1 MAKGKSA
8 LALALKK
15 KIGSN
20 DEIQKVTHWI
30 DTGFP
35 PLNKA
40 ISGRYD
46 GGFPCGRIVEV
57 FGPPSA
63 GKCVTADTMLL
74 TERGMVTVKE
84 LFEIE
89 GYKATCT
96 TRDVEHNVGL
106 INENG
111 VIEKTSHLTWNNR
124 RKFKRIKLASGGY
137 IEATF
142 RHPIRVVDDLGNVV
156 WRHAEKI
163 SVGDTI
169 PSMVGTHQ
177 FGDQHLDTNIAKLM
191 GYLIADGYVA
201 SENSVNFSNT
211 DPFIKDE
218 YYRLISQISDKMPV
232 TRKHNGSEDHVLF
245 SKEARSLLFKEYG
258 LEYEKAAGKQ
268 VPLSVRRANS
278 EAQIAFLRGYFELE
292 CHINDGR
299 GIEVVSASGL
309 LLQQIRLMLLNLGIA
324 STIAEKHVAGYENTY
339 YRLSFSG
346 SNYDLFL
353 STIGFESPAR
363 LAVAT
368 KRDIGFDRTYS
379 GYVPHIS
386 GLVKSLY
393 ESLTKTTREDY
404 ALVDHVI
411 GRGDRVGI
419 DKLREI
425 YTSFID
431 RKNRFNEHMFAQLA
445 SIIGSK
451 LFYDEV
457 VAIEEDEAP
466 TFDVAMPETHS
477 FWSNGI
483 ISHNTF
489 LATAA
494 MISAQKQ
501 DGLAVFLDH
510 ENSFDVGLAVA
521 NGLNADEDDGQW
533 VYKQPDTF
541 EDSVELIG
549 TILKLVRD
557 EELIPESA
565 PICIVADSLAS
576 MVPNSK
582 AEKFEKMAEGTAKDK
597 DQLNMNDNTALARAT
612 SANFPTLALW
622 ARKYNACI
630 IFLNQVRTKIGVMF
644 GDPTTSPGGD
654 SPKFYASVRI
664 RLGASVM
671 KDGKEKIGQDV
682 GAECIKN
689 KVAPPYG
696 KCTWKF
702 YFDPTRGLDVIESL
716 VEYMLDEGYLPK
728 NASGRVEIG
737 DKKYTK
743 SQIVEMYREKPLAEI
758 IAALQ
763 AIDDRRSKDNPTESV
778 EE

>member
-177 FGDQHLDTNIAKLM
+177 FGDQHLDANIAKLM

-218 YYRLISQISDKMPV
+218 YYRLISLVSDKMPV

-245 SKEARSLLFKEYG
+245 SKEVRSLLFKEYG

-292 CHINDGR
+292 CHVNDGR
-299 GIEVVSASGL
+299 CIEVVSASGL
-309 LLQQIRLMLLNLGIA
+309 LLQQIRLMLLNLGIT
-324 STIAEKHVAGYENTY
+324 STISEKHVAGYENTY

-363 LAVAT
+363 LSVAT

-425 YTSFID
+425 YVSFIG
-431 RKNRFNEHMFAQLA
+431 RKNRFNEHLFAQLA
-445 SIIGSK
+445 AVIGSN

-457 VAIEEDEAP
+457 VAIEEGEAP

-557 EELIPESA
+557 EELIPETA

-582 AEKFEKMAEGTAKDK
+582 AEKFDKMAEGTAKDK

-696 KCTWKF
+696 KCTGNSTSILLVASTLSNRSSSTCWKK
-702 YFDPTRGLDVIESL
+702 DTCQRTPAGELKLVTRNT
-716 VEYMLDEGYLPK
+716 P
-728 NASGRVEIG
+728 N
-737 DKKYTK
+737 
-743 SQIVEMYREKPLAEI
+743 
-758 IAALQ
+758 
-763 AIDDRRSKDNPTESV
+763 RRSSRCIGRSHWLKSLRLCRQSTTEEQKDNPTESV

>member
-20 DEIQKVTHWI
+20 DEIQKVSHWI
-30 DTGFP
+30 DSGFP

-63 GKCVTADTMLL
+63 GK
-74 TERGMVTVKE
+74 
-84 LFEIE
+84 
-89 GYKATCT
+89 
-96 TRDVEHNVGL
+96 
-106 INENG
+106 
-111 VIEKTSHLTWNNR
+111 
-124 RKFKRIKLASGGY
+124 
-137 IEATF
+137 
-142 RHPIRVVDDLGNVV
+142 
-156 WRHAEKI
+156 
-163 SVGDTI
+163 
-169 PSMVGTHQ
+169 
-177 FGDQHLDTNIAKLM
+177 
-191 GYLIADGYVA
+191 
-201 SENSVNFSNT
+201 
-211 DPFIKDE
+211 
-218 YYRLISQISDKMPV
+218 
-232 TRKHNGSEDHVLF
+232 
-245 SKEARSLLFKEYG
+245 
-258 LEYEKAAGKQ
+258 
-268 VPLSVRRANS
+268 
-278 EAQIAFLRGYFELE
+278 
-292 CHINDGR
+292 
-299 GIEVVSASGL
+299 
-309 LLQQIRLMLLNLGIA
+309 
-324 STIAEKHVAGYENTY
+324 
-339 YRLSFSG
+339 
-346 SNYDLFL
+346 
-353 STIGFESPAR
+353 
-363 LAVAT
+363 
-368 KRDIGFDRTYS
+368 
-379 GYVPHIS
+379 
-386 GLVKSLY
+386 
-393 ESLTKTTREDY
+393 
-404 ALVDHVI
+404 
-411 GRGDRVGI
+411 
-419 DKLREI
+419 
-425 YTSFID
+425 
-431 RKNRFNEHMFAQLA
+431 
-445 SIIGSK
+445 
-451 LFYDEV
+451 
-457 VAIEEDEAP
+457 
-466 TFDVAMPETHS
+466 
-477 FWSNGI
+477 
-483 ISHNTF
+483 TF

-494 MISAQKQ
+494 MVSAQKQ

-557 EELIPESA
+557 EELIPETA

-582 AEKFEKMAEGTAKDK
+582 AEKFDKMAEGTAKDK

-689 KVAPPYG
+689 KVAPPFG
-696 KCTWKF
+696 KCSWKF

-716 VEYMLDEGYLPK
+716 VEYMLEEGYLPK

-737 DKKYTK
+737 EKKYTK
-743 SQIVEMYREKPLAEI
+743 SQIVEMYREKPLPEI

-763 AIDDRRSKDNPTESV
+763 AIDERRAKEFSPAETE
-778 EE
+778 EA

>member
-1 MAKGKSA
+1 
-8 LALALKK
+8 
-15 KIGSN
+15 
-20 DEIQKVTHWI
+20 
-30 DTGFP
+30 
-35 PLNKA
+35 
-40 ISGRYD
+40 
-46 GGFPCGRIVEV
+46 
-57 FGPPSA
+57 
-63 GKCVTADTMLL
+63 
-74 TERGMVTVKE
+74 
-84 LFEIE
+84 
-89 GYKATCT
+89 
-96 TRDVEHNVGL
+96 
-106 INENG
+106 
-111 VIEKTSHLTWNNR
+111 
-124 RKFKRIKLASGGY
+124 
-137 IEATF
+137 
-142 RHPIRVVDDLGNVV
+142 
-156 WRHAEKI
+156 
-163 SVGDTI
+163 
-169 PSMVGTHQ
+169 
-177 FGDQHLDTNIAKLM
+177 
-191 GYLIADGYVA
+191 
-201 SENSVNFSNT
+201 
-211 DPFIKDE
+211 
-218 YYRLISQISDKMPV
+218 
-232 TRKHNGSEDHVLF
+232 
-245 SKEARSLLFKEYG
+245 
-258 LEYEKAAGKQ
+258 
-268 VPLSVRRANS
+268 
-278 EAQIAFLRGYFELE
+278 
-292 CHINDGR
+292 
-299 GIEVVSASGL
+299 
-309 LLQQIRLMLLNLGIA
+309 
-324 STIAEKHVAGYENTY
+324 
-339 YRLSFSG
+339 
-346 SNYDLFL
+346 
-353 STIGFESPAR
+353 
-363 LAVAT
+363 
-368 KRDIGFDRTYS
+368 
-379 GYVPHIS
+379 
-386 GLVKSLY
+386 
-393 ESLTKTTREDY
+393 
-404 ALVDHVI
+404 
-411 GRGDRVGI
+411 DRVGI

-425 YTSFID
+425 YVSFIG
-431 RKNRFNEHMFAQLA
+431 RKNRFNEHLFAQLA
-445 SIIGSK
+445 AVIGSN

-457 VAIEEDEAP
+457 VAIEEGEAP

-716 VEYMLDEGYLPK
+716 VEYMLEEGYLPK

-763 AIDDRRSKDNPTESV
+763 AIDDRRAKDNPTESV